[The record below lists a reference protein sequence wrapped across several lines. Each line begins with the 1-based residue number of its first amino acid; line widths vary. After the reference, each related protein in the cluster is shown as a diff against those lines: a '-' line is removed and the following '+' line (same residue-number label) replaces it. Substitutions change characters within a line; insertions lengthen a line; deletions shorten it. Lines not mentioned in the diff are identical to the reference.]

1 MPVHVEEEDHK
12 VLATRGPREGQ
23 CHASVPQVSS
33 HGERLHRCPRRP
45 RCSYYVRDACTGVHT
60 LSPYAARARKD
71 VRHGRCRSLS
81 IRTWTTHQN
90 APDRRFGDT
99 LSPIC
104 PIYRQYLHRKATW
117 LPPTPP
123 ATTPNPEGTLLAK
136 VCTAVQ
142 RPSFC
147 FTNGVLVWITIHN
160 HRPPDRSAEK
170 EKLGRCCKLLG
181 HLRPPRYP
189 DTVWDPGIPGYMRRS
204 TVLQCGKCRTLL
216 SRDASAAAL
225 IGDIFQ
231 FQRSRAT
238 NTLPPWTESPSSL

>member
-1 MPVHVEEEDHK
+1 MVPVHVEEEDHK

-142 RPSFC
+142 RPSF
-147 FTNGVLVWITIHN
+147 VLQMGCLCGLPYTTTA
-160 HRPPDRSAEK
+160 PPTGQLRKKSSVDVANFF
-170 EKLGRCCKLLG
+170 G

-189 DTVWDPGIPGYMRRS
+189 DTVWDPGIRYRCPCSETKHLPNVCTTIRRPS
-204 TVLQCGKCRTLL
+204 LAYNGMPVMTTAHDRHPVLPD
-216 SRDASAAAL
+216 S
-225 IGDIFQ
+225 
-231 FQRSRAT
+231 
-238 NTLPPWTESPSSL
+238 